1 MRNGG
6 TLGPWLWLHAMEAK
20 MEKKLGMLGMLGMLG
35 TPAGMGASELPKA
48 VIN

>member
-6 TLGPWLWLHAMEAK
+6 TLGPWLWLYAMEAK
-20 MEKKLGMLGMLGMLG
+20 MEKKLGMLGMLG